1 MTTLNKGWD
10 VLVGGDLN
18 DENPLKGMSSV
29 PVIAN
34 IGEYDYLERKVRPG
48 GGGTSTMITP

>member
-1 MTTLNKGWD
+1 M
-10 VLVGGDLN
+10 LVGGDLN

-34 IGEYDYLERKVRPG
+34 RGEYDYLERKARPG